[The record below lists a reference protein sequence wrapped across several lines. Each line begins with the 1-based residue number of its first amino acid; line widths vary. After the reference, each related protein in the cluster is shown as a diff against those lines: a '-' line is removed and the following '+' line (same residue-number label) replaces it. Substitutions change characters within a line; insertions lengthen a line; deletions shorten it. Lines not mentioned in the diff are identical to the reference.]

1 MLNASFAHADTRTDL
16 AASVWHQLFASGQH
30 TLLAEYLNLMGLGEA
45 VLNALTPDQAH
56 VRAEQLATTLPS
68 GTGDQLGLVRR
79 VDVRA
84 DLAGISVPTLVVI
97 TTADP
102 LISPALQ
109 RH

>member
-1 MLNASFAHADTRTDL
+1 M
-16 AASVWHQLFASGQH
+16 
-30 TLLAEYLNLMGLGEA
+30 
-45 VLNALTPDQAH
+45 
-56 VRAEQLATTLPS
+56 QLAPALPS
-68 GTGDQLGLVRR
+68 GTGDQLDLVRR